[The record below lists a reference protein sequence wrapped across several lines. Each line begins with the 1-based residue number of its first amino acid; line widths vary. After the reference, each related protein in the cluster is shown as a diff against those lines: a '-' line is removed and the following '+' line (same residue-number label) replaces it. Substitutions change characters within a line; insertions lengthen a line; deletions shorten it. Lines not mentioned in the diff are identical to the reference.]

1 MSEQEE
7 DPTLE
12 TVYEHLIGIVQ
23 HQNWLNEDSLRIRV
37 EEAKII
43 KLLKQ
48 NQRNWNYLFGELR
61 KLIEEHDGLYS
72 YVTDNL
78 SKRIPEVPIKRKTKR
93 YKEYNL

>member
-1 MSEQEE
+1 MNEQQE

-23 HQNWLNEDSLRIRV
+23 HQNWLNEQFIRV
-37 EEAKII
+37 RVEHEQLM
-43 KLLKQ
+43 KLHRQVLDNFRFLNK
-48 NQRNWNYLFGELR
+48 ELR

-78 SKRIPEVPIKRKTKR
+78 SKRIEEQPIKKKHVD
-93 YKEYNL
+93 KI